1 MLSPLPPPL
10 SSPALCL
17 EGIKVMYVCDFAV
30 LFVIEGNVKGSSEAF
45 LGYAL
50 GKFRACAK
58 GNNDIFFN

>member
-1 MLSPLPPPL
+1 MRSWTDG
-10 SSPALCL
+10 
-17 EGIKVMYVCDFAV
+17 ERDIKVMYVCDLPFFCF
-30 LFVIEGNVKGSSEAF
+30 FVIEGNVKGSSEAF